1 MGYSLGIDF
10 GTSTTKVAI
19 RQGDQIPQPLPI
31 GSRGELFMP
40 SVVAYRRNKR
50 DMAERI
56 AIGEDALAVAETEE
70 TCVIQEIKR
79 FFKAPQGTQLSHR
92 ALPLGRYKWW
102 NPETGRVEMWS
113 STYSPYAV
121 AMTIMEEAL
130 ERAVRRAQELGFG
143 KEIDKFSIRGLP
155 CRTGCSVV
163 AGLDTRLELT
173 RFVRHLGF
181 PTFTVDDLCEEP
193 ILASLSYVHQ
203 QIAPGE
209 TILVY
214 DLGGGTFDTAV
225 VKVHEETPGGNPV
238 LTVFSADGESRC
250 GGADIDEA
258 LFRHVALRIAE
269 EHLGLEEKDRHQIYD
284 RMKPDEAHLLRIQ
297 ARALKEQLSAEQAGT
312 IVLLPGF
319 LQKDGLTISVTR
331 GELERVVERTTVIED
346 TIECVLR
353 SWRKARMLLRKRNEA
368 VSSFYLQHDSNSGC
382 ISGPV
387 TKLEHQDLRNMV
399 DRVLVVGGTTR
410 MPIVRQK
417 LASYWGNNKLSS
429 VQEEVVDPIEMCAVG
444 AAWQQEE
451 TNRIVD
457 RLPFSI
463 KAQWGSEGLTLYRAF
478 EEIVIYRTLG
488 QTSISPF
495 QSERFS
501 LPKDSRAIEVVYE
514 TPDGKIDTVKP
525 LQLRG
530 PGPYQ
535 LRIDMFARCV
545 LRDGL
550 GNEYELS
557 IPCQHKLQKEQC
569 DILEEERRRKE
580 QEDKERFNRTWK
592 AKPGEARGER

>member
-1 MGYSLGIDF
+1 
-10 GTSTTKVAI
+10 
-19 RQGDQIPQPLPI
+19 
-31 GSRGELFMP
+31 
-40 SVVAYRRNKR
+40 
-50 DMAERI
+50 
-56 AIGEDALAVAETEE
+56 
-70 TCVIQEIKR
+70 
-79 FFKAPQGTQLSHR
+79 
-92 ALPLGRYKWW
+92 
-102 NPETGRVEMWS
+102 
-113 STYSPYAV
+113 
-121 AMTIMEEAL
+121 
-130 ERAVRRAQELGFG
+130 
-143 KEIDKFSIRGLP
+143 
-155 CRTGCSVV
+155 
-163 AGLDTRLELT
+163 LDTRRELA

-181 PTFTVDDLCEEP
+181 PAFNVDNLCEEP

-203 QIAPGE
+203 QIALGE

-225 VKVHEETPGGNPV
+225 VRVHEDSPGGIPV
-238 LTVFSADGESRC
+238 LTVFSTDGEPRC

-269 EHLGLEEKDRHQIYD
+269 EQLGLDGKDACQIYD
-284 RMKPDEAHLLRIQ
+284 RMSPDERHTLRLQ
-297 ARALKEQLSAEQAGT
+297 ARELKELLSTKQDGPIA
-312 IVLLPGF
+312 LPSGF
-319 LQKDGLTISVTR
+319 LQKRDGLTIRVTR
-331 GELERVVERTTVIED
+331 GELEGVVTDTKVIEK
-346 TIECVLR
+346 TTECVLR
-353 SWRKARMLLRKRNEA
+353 AWRKARMLLRKGNEA
-368 VSSFYLQHDSNSGC
+368 VGGFDLQHDRNSGR

-387 TKLEHQDLRNMV
+387 TKLEHQDLKDMV
-399 DRVLVVGGTTR
+399 DRVLVVGGATR
-410 MPIVRQK
+410 MPFVRQAI
-417 LASYWGNNKLSS
+417 ASLWGEDKFASD
-429 VQEEVVDPIEMCAVG
+429 EVVKPIEACSVG

-463 KAQWGSEGLTLYRAF
+463 NAQWGSEGLTLYRAF
-478 EEIVIYRTLG
+478 EEIVVYRTLG

-495 QSERFS
+495 QSRRFS
-501 LPKDSRAIEVVYE
+501 LPKDCRTIEVVYE

-557 IPCQHKLQKEQC
+557 IPCQHRLQKEQC

-580 QEDKERFNRTWK
+580 QEEKKLFNITWK